1 MANAVRQRQFDW
13 PFIYFAHIG
22 KTGGT
27 SVRHAAF
34 KHFGED
40 RCVCLYAEGRSGNIG
55 GALEAFAAQMA
66 ETGKP
71 RDAVMKVLD
80 LLQEKRPAFF
90 STHNPMFGR
99 FIPADRTV
107 AFFREPVDR
116 AISEYNFWKNLGR
129 EIDTFEAYALDP
141 DHANKQSTTVR
152 NIDIDAI
159 AVVGITSEHEAS
171 ISMINRRFD
180 VSLPTLRSNKTAWR
194 PWKVKR
200 SALSGDLIRQI
211 EDLNADDMAIYE
223 RAKVRF
229 ERDVAAG

>member
-1 MANAVRQRQFDW
+1 MNTPIKRTYDW

-40 RCVCLYAEGRSGNIG
+40 RCVCLYAEGRSANTG
-55 GALEAFAAQMA
+55 GAFEIFTATME

-71 RDAVMKVLD
+71 RAAAMKVLD
-80 LLQEKRPAFF
+80 LLEDKRPAFF

-99 FIPADRTV
+99 FIPAEKTV

-129 EIDTFEAYALDP
+129 EIESFEAYALDP
-141 DHANKQSTTVR
+141 GHANKQSTTVR
-152 NIDIDAI
+152 NIDIDQI

-171 ISMINRRFD
+171 IAMVNRQFG
-180 VSLPTLRSNKTAWR
+180 VELPTLRSNKTSWR

-200 SALSGDLIRQI
+200 SALSADLIRQI
-211 EDLNADDMAIYE
+211 ENLNADDMAIYD

>member
-1 MANAVRQRQFDW
+1 MKRDFDW

-34 KHFGED
+34 RHFGED
-40 RCVCLYAEGRSGNIG
+40 RCVCLYAEGRSGNAG
-55 GALEAFAAQMA
+55 GALEVFAKAMN

-71 RDAVMKVLD
+71 RAAAMAVLD
-80 LLQEKRPAFF
+80 LLEAKRPAFF

-99 FIPADRTV
+99 FIPADRTA
-107 AFFREPVDR
+107 AFFREPVER

-129 EIDTFEAYALDP
+129 DIESFEAYALDP
-141 DHANKQSTTVR
+141 DHANKQATTVR
-152 NIDIDAI
+152 NIDIDEI
-159 AVVGITSEHEAS
+159 AVVGLTSEHEAS
-171 ISMINRRFD
+171 IAMMNRRFG
-180 VSLPTLRSNKTAWR
+180 VTLPTLRSNKTAWR

-200 SALSGDLIRQI
+200 SGLSDALVRQI
-211 EDLNADDMAIYE
+211 EDLNADDMAIYD

-229 ERDVAAG
+229 ERDRGR

>member
-1 MANAVRQRQFDW
+1 MKRTYDW

-34 KHFGED
+34 DHFGED
-40 RCVCLYAEGRSGNIG
+40 RCVCLYAEGRNANTG
-55 GALEAFAAQMA
+55 GAFEVHTATLEA
-66 ETGKP
+66 TGKA
-71 RDAVMKVLD
+71 RAAAMAVLD
-80 LLQEKRPAFF
+80 LIDEKRPAFF

-99 FIPADRTV
+99 FIPAENTA

-116 AISEYNFWKNLGR
+116 IISNYNFWKNLGR
-129 EIDTFEAYALDP
+129 DVPAFEGYALNP
-141 DHANKQSTTVR
+141 EHANKQAITVR
-152 NIDIDAI
+152 NIDIDEI
-159 AVVGITSEHEAS
+159 AVVGMTSEHEAS
-171 ISMINRRFD
+171 IGMINSHFG

-200 SALSGDLIRQI
+200 SALPDDLIRQI
-211 EDLNADDMAIYE
+211 EDLNADDMAIYD

-229 ERDVAAG
+229 ERDMAAV

>member
-1 MANAVRQRQFDW
+1 MKRVFNW

-34 KHFGED
+34 DHFGED
-40 RCVCLYAEGRSGNIG
+40 RCICLYAEGRSGNTG
-55 GALEAFAAQMA
+55 GAFETYTAAFEA
-66 ETGKP
+66 TGKA
-71 RDAVMKVLD
+71 RAATMAVLN
-80 LLQEKRPAFF
+80 LIEEKRPAFF

-99 FIPADRTV
+99 FIPPENTA

-116 AISEYNFWKNLGR
+116 IISNYNFWKNLGR
-129 EIDTFEAYALDP
+129 EVSAFEDYALSP
-141 DHANKQSTTVR
+141 EQANKQSTTVR
-152 NIDIDAI
+152 NIDINEI

-171 ISMINRRFD
+171 ISMINSRFG
-180 VSLPTLRSNKTAWR
+180 VQLPTLRSNKTAWR

-200 SALSGDLIRQI
+200 SGLSHDLMRQI

-223 RAKVRF
+223 RAKIRF
-229 ERDVAAG
+229 ERDVAVAKS